1 METSKL
7 AHKRFSATNRLQGKS
22 LLTAFNAVCC
32 VSIFFFGYDQ
42 GMMSG
47 VNNSEDY
54 INTMKYGYVGEDGT
68 PNNSEDYINTM
79 KYGYVGE
86 DGTPVVTNS
95 AKQGGIVAVYYLGT
109 LIGCLL
115 GGVIGDSIGRVK
127 TVVVGCAWSV
137 FGAALQCS
145 AQNVPWMVCARL
157 INGIGTGHLNAIV
170 PVWAAEISDFSSR
183 GAFIAQEFTL
193 NIFGVVVA
201 YWLEYGLSFID
212 GGRTQFRWRFPIAF
226 QIIPLLILALVVNL
240 MPESPRWLIKVGRR
254 TDAEYI
260 LTRLRVDPVAARRE
274 ADEIEA
280 VVQLEKG
287 GAVNGKQSIGD
298 NSYIGMLL
306 GRGRPGSHI
315 ARRVQLV
322 VWLQIVQEWV
332 GIAAV
337 TVYAPRIFSGA
348 GYTQNK
354 SNLLAGVN
362 NITYMLATLVA
373 VFTLDKIGRRWTL
386 YWGAVG
392 QGISMFLAGG
402 FTYMLATL
410 VAVFTLDKIGRRW
423 TLYWGAVG
431 QGISMFLA
439 GGFSR
444 LTFDA
449 AGTSKQ
455 AQYGGAAAF
464 FVFLYTFVFGAT
476 WLTVPWLYP
485 TEIFPLECRA
495 RGNSWGVVGWSIGNG
510 WLTLLT
516 PVMFNAIN
524 EKTLYVFG
532 ACNILAIPFVWAFYP
547 ETNQRTLEEMDLL
560 FSADSIFAWEAEK
573 ARIAL

>member
-7 AHKRFSATNRLQGKS
+7 AYKRFSATNRLQGKA

-47 VNNSEDY
+47 V
-54 INTMKYGYVGEDGT
+54 
-68 PNNSEDYINTM
+68 NNSEDYINTM

-226 QIIPLLILALVVNL
+226 QIIPLLVLAVVVNL

-254 TDAEYI
+254 VDAEYI
-260 LTRLRVDPVAARRE
+260 LTRLRVDPAAARRE

-280 VVQLEKG
+280 IVQLEKG
-287 GAVNGKQSIGD
+287 EPLPHRQTGPAGD
-298 NSYIGMLL
+298 LATDRTRMGGDCGCDCVCAEDFLWGGVYAEQVELACGHWTSLDSLL
-306 GRGRPGSHI
+306 GGRGTRYRH
-315 ARRVQLV
+315 V
-322 VWLQIVQEWV
+322 
-332 GIAAV
+332 
-337 TVYAPRIFSGA
+337 PR
-348 GYTQNK
+348 
-354 SNLLAGVN
+354 
-362 NITYMLATLVA
+362 
-373 VFTLDKIGRRWTL
+373 
-386 YWGAVG
+386 
-392 QGISMFLAGG
+392 
-402 FTYMLATL
+402 
-410 VAVFTLDKIGRRW
+410 
-423 TLYWGAVG
+423 
-431 QGISMFLA
+431 

-573 ARIAL
+573 AFAKMQMEHPEVIHQAHAQGAPINPVADQDSLDEFHAESPKV

>member
-1 METSKL
+1 
-7 AHKRFSATNRLQGKS
+7 
-22 LLTAFNAVCC
+22 
-32 VSIFFFGYDQ
+32 
-42 GMMSG
+42 
-47 VNNSEDY
+47 
-54 INTMKYGYVGEDGT
+54 MKYGYVE
-68 PNNSEDYINTM
+68 
-79 KYGYVGE
+79 E

-226 QIIPLLILALVVNL
+226 QIIPLLLLAVVVNL

-254 TDAEYI
+254 VDAEYI

-287 GAVNGKQSIGD
+287 GQVDGKESVGD
-298 NSYIGMLL
+298 NSYVGMFL

-322 VWLQIVQEWV
+322 IWLQIVQEWV

-337 TVYAPRIFSGA
+337 TVYAPRIFSG
-348 GYTQNK
+348 
-354 SNLLAGVN
+354 VN
-362 NITYMLATLVA
+362 NITYMLSTLVA
-373 VFTLDKIGRRWTL
+373 VYTLDKIGRRWTL

-392 QGISMFLAGG
+392 QGIA
-402 FTYMLATL
+402 
-410 VAVFTLDKIGRRW
+410 
-423 TLYWGAVG
+423 
-431 QGISMFLA
+431 MFLA

-464 FVFLYTFVFGAT
+464 FVFLYTLCLVLHGSPSRGCIQPKSFLSNAELAEIHGA
-476 WLTVPWLYP
+476 
-485 TEIFPLECRA
+485 
-495 RGNSWGVVGWSIGNG
+495 SVVGWSIGNG

-532 ACNILAIPFVWAFYP
+532 ACNVLAIPFVWAFYP

-573 ARIAL
+573 AFAKLQAEHPEVVHQAHTHEVPQVAESVADQDSMEEYHNGPRK

>member
-7 AHKRFSATNRLQGKS
+7 AHKRFSVTNRLEGKK

-54 INTMKYGYVGEDGT
+54 INTMKYGYVQ
-68 PNNSEDYINTM
+68 P
-79 KYGYVGE
+79 

-95 AKQGGIVAVYYLGT
+95 AKQGGIVAIYYLGT

-115 GGVIGDSIGRVK
+115 GGKIGDSIGRVK
-127 TVVVGCAWSV
+127 TVVLGCAWSI
-137 FGAALQCS
+137 FGAALQCL
-145 AQNVPWMVCARL
+145 AQNVSWMVCARL

-226 QIIPLLILALVVNL
+226 QIIPLIVLALVVNL
-240 MPESPRWLIKVGRR
+240 MPESPRWLIKMGRR
-254 TDAEYI
+254 VDAEYI
-260 LTRLRVDPVAARRE
+260 LLRLRCDPDAARQE

-280 VVQLEKG
+280 VVQLEHSG
-287 GAVNGKQSIGD
+287 TVVGEDGKQVGTGVG
-298 NSYIGMLL
+298 NSYMGMLL
-306 GRGRPGSHI
+306 GRGRKGSHV

-322 VWLQIVQEWV
+322 IWLQIVQEWV

-354 SNLLAGVN
+354 SNLLAGIN
-362 NITYMLATLVA
+362 NITYMLSTLVA
-373 VFTLDKIGRRWTL
+373 VYTLDRIGRRWTL
-386 YWGAVG
+386 YWGSVG
-392 QGISMFLAGG
+392 QGIA
-402 FTYMLATL
+402 
-410 VAVFTLDKIGRRW
+410 
-423 TLYWGAVG
+423 
-431 QGISMFLA
+431 MFLA

-455 AQYGGAAAF
+455 SQYGAAAAF

-516 PVMFNAIN
+516 PVMFGAIN

-532 ACNILAIPFVWAFYP
+532 ACNVLSIPFVWAFYP
-547 ETNQRTLEEMDLL
+547 ETNQRTLEEMDSL
-560 FSADSIFAWEAEK
+560 FSADSVFAWEAEK
-573 ARIAL
+573 AFARMQAEHPEVVHRARTRESHVPHDTSSTMLEPAKPGKDSFDQTTS